1 MLRIVSTL
9 LEDDQLFAWVN
20 VSLKTR
26 IVLANN
32 SLYGIIVAISNI
44 ISALRNSLR
53 TLDVVGD
60 QSETIR
66 TQTLQ
71 HFSVELAIVVCAV
84 VPWFFCLLIFANVFK
99 VVIEEILTFDKLAS
113 VPLGNVT
120 TLKSDKLKNLNN
132 LRHWGR

>member
-9 LEDDQLFAWVN
+9 LEDDQFFTRVD
-20 VSLKTR
+20 VSLETR

-44 ISALRNSLR
+44 ISALRNSLG

-60 QSETIR
+60 QGEAIR
-66 TQTLQ
+66 AQTLQ
-71 HFSVELAIVVCAV
+71 HFSVELAVVVCAV
-84 VPWFFCLLIFANVFK
+84 VPWFVCLLVFANVFK
-99 VVIEEILTFDKLAS
+99 IIVEEVLTFDELAS

-120 TLKSDKLKNLNN
+120 TLKSDKLKN
-132 LRHWGR
+132 